1 MKNKQLR
8 IDRRA
13 IAEFDAAADWYE
25 SHRPGLGQESIDAV
39 DSAIDR
45 VAERPGLGGPVPG
58 VNSAVGVRRQLMK
71 KFPYAVVYL
80 ELVDEIVVVAIAHSH
95 RKPGYWRGRIPR

>member
-1 MKNKQLR
+1 
-8 IDRRA
+8 
-13 IAEFDAAADWYE
+13 
-25 SHRPGLGQESIDAV
+25 
-39 DSAIDR
+39 
-45 VAERPGLGGPVPG
+45 
-58 VNSAVGVRRQLMK
+58 MK